1 MSHGFMSAFPPQ
13 GFSQDFPAPDLT
25 EKEEQVIRAIL
36 PIVSELHADKEIII
50 VQTLTQLLVRL
61 RD

>member
-1 MSHGFMSAFPPQ
+1 MSHDFMSAFPLQ
-13 GFSQDFPAPDLT
+13 GFPAPDLT

-61 RD
+61 RGCHV

>member
-1 MSHGFMSAFPPQ
+1 MSHGFMSACPS
-13 GFSQDFPAPDLT
+13 GAEKAPDLT

-36 PIVSELHADKEIII
+36 PILSELYADKEIII